1 MAPPLLVTMLLVALG
16 SSTQAMIVT
25 MRPEARINIPGDG
38 HARDFARIGTRP
50 TSGEAGG
57 RGGER
62 TPVVS
67 HRLDL
72 RDVAYAQRAYSTL
85 AYGELLKGSLVDF
98 TA

>member
-1 MAPPLLVTMLLVALG
+1 MPLWILSGLVPAD
-16 SSTQAMIVT
+16 I
-25 MRPEARINIPGDG
+25 
-38 HARDFARIGTRP
+38 
-50 TSGEAGG
+50 GEAGG

-72 RDVAYAQRAYSTL
+72 LDVAYAQRAYSTL
-85 AYGELLKGSLVDF
+85 AYGELLEGSLVDF